1 MNKYQANKGMETVM
15 HTGWGVAATIA
26 MASVLLAPAGPA
38 VAEPT
43 QNGNAYQ
50 TIGVL
55 EDEGYNVII
64 DRVGNAPINQ
74 CIVTSV
80 RNPQTQTR
88 TFWVGKG
95 RDRRLVTV
103 VVSRSINVT
112 LNCDV

>member
-1 MNKYQANKGMETVM
+1 MR
-15 HTGWGVAATIA
+15 TGWGVAATLA
-26 MASVLLAPAGPA
+26 AASVLLAPAGLA
-38 VAEPT
+38 MAEPT
-43 QNGNAYQ
+43 QAGNAYA
-50 TIGVL
+50 TIGTL
-55 EDEGYNVII
+55 EGEGYDVIV

-88 TFWVGKG
+88 TFWVDEGKH
-95 RDRRLVTV
+95 RRQVTV